1 MALPQPPSWIQGVLL
16 LRKEKKEKKKEKK
29 KMGKIEGKK
38 GKVGNGE
45 ARGIFR
51 PLLAEA

>member
-1 MALPQPPSWIQGVLL
+1 
-16 LRKEKKEKKKEKK
+16 
-29 KMGKIEGKK
+29 MGKIEGKK